1 MDTKA
6 EYRELVNNMGKK
18 EFTFQ
23 KMQEYGFWPSHLPT
37 PYERQQHETQEDFEK
52 RQKLLGEFQ
61 ELSEKIAGAY
71 REKTEIEKKLSHL
84 KKEYEGTWDYE
95 KIRAAVAQD
104 IMKESIARRAER
116 KAERERQKQLKSEI
130 GRAHV

>member
-61 ELSEKIAGAY
+61 ELSEKIAGAC
-71 REKTEIEKKLSHL
+71 REKK
-84 KKEYEGTWDYE
+84 
-95 KIRAAVAQD
+95 QD
-104 IMKESIARRAER
+104 
-116 KAERERQKQLKSEI
+116 
-130 GRAHV
+130 